1 MPLPAHHPLHPL
13 NYFAT
18 FGNALPE
25 AVSFTYFNLEGT
37 NGTTSNFR
45 RMGSRRHQMP
55 GAVVVQRGFALMRS
69 VKARD
74 LVLVTTGPSGS
85 VEEQIRRILGVCGT
99 DTRLCTLR
107 VFHTDRDCD
116 EASLT
121 RRIASALPRNAAVVL
136 TFVPVP
142 SYGLSEGGFGIE
154 AMGVTGAEMGKVHV
168 ARGLSAFD
176 PFVAGLRCG
185 RYFFIGA
192 QRASRS
198 SSLIAETKEVM
209 EALSQ
214 TLSELGVHFS
224 DIVRMNRW
232 YHADGTK
239 AAWAPPAQLV
249 AGFYQEPGPV
259 ATAISLAVPFQ
270 AGLSLQIE
278 LLGMVATDGTPFP
291 KSHSWPD
298 DHWDWPIHLPYKH
311 GLLCEG
317 LIFVGGQVSLDAR
330 AEVIDPERLDLQI
343 ARSLKNIDRVLEG
356 FSGRSKRMLHLD
368 AYYQVLTSV
377 DADLNSGSLALKHLA
392 AGVSPVTLV
401 GFRNLSYPQMR
412 VEIEAIA
419 EIT

>member
-1 MPLPAHHPLHPL
+1 
-13 NYFAT
+13 
-18 FGNALPE
+18 
-25 AVSFTYFNLEGT
+25 
-37 NGTTSNFR
+37 
-45 RMGSRRHQMP
+45 MP

-85 VEEQIRRILGVCGT
+85 VEEQIRQILGVYGT
-99 DTRLCTLR
+99 DTRLCALR
-107 VFHTDRDCD
+107 VFHPDRDCD
-116 EASLT
+116 EASLS
-121 RRIASALPRNAAVVL
+121 RRIASALPENTAVVL

-168 ARGLSAFD
+168 ARGLSAFG

-192 QRASRS
+192 QRASRP
-198 SSLIAETKEVM
+198 SSLLAETKEVM
-209 EALSQ
+209 EALSK

-224 DIVRMNRW
+224 DVVRMNRW
-232 YHADGTK
+232 YHADRTK
-239 AAWAPPAQLV
+239 AAWTPPAQLV

-278 LLGMVATDGTPFP
+278 LLGMAATDGTPFP

-298 DHWDWPIHLPYKH
+298 GHWDWPIHLPYKH
-311 GLLCEG
+311 GLLCDG
-317 LIFVGGQVSLDAR
+317 LIFVGGQVSLDAG

-356 FSGRSKRMLHLD
+356 FSGRSKRMLHL
-368 AYYQVLTSV
+368 ATYYQVLTSV
-377 DADLNSGSLALKHLA
+377 DADLNSGGLALAQLA

-401 GFRNLSYPQMR
+401 GLRNLSYPQMR